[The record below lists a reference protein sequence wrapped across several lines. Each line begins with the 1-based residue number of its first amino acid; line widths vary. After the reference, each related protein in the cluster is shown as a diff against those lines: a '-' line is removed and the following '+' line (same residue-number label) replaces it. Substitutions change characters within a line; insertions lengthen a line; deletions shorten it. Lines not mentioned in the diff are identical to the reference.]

1 MIDATGIFL
10 CAFLLYCI
18 NILLSSQEEGSY
30 LLDAEVDP
38 VEKASVATRREDD
51 RVGAEEEL
59 GIFQLLDRLEEVTR
73 ELTSR
78 WKIEL

>member
-1 MIDATGIFL
+1 MFSRI
-10 CAFLLYCI
+10 
-18 NILLSSQEEGSY
+18 EEISHS
-30 LLDAEVDP
+30 LVTAVELPAAEDTVTREKEDNG
-38 VEKASVATRREDD
+38 VET
-51 RVGAEEEL
+51 EEEL

>member
-1 MIDATGIFL
+1 MQQVTSIFL

-18 NILLSSQEEGSY
+18 NMLLSSQEEGSY
-30 LLDAEVDP
+30 LLDAEVAP
-38 VEKASVATRREDD
+38 VAKASVATRREDD
-51 RVGAEEEL
+51 RVETEEEL

-78 WKIEL
+78 